1 MGNSTRTWQLISLML
16 AVALFLALIKL
27 DRTTPTTTSRPV
39 TGTSSTIDSATT
51 PEQLALSPN
60 SRRVHERY
68 SL

>member
-16 AVALFLALIKL
+16 AVALILVLIKL
-27 DRTTPTTTSRPV
+27 ASTTPTTSPPV
-39 TGTSSTIDSATT
+39 TGTSSTVDSATN